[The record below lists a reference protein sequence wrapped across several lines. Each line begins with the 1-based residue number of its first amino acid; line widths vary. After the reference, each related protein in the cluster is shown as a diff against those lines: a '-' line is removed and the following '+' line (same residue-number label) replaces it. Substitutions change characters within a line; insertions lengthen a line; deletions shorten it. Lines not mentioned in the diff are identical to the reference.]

1 MAPRSVIP
9 DHEADLRHYIKVN
22 HPMLSNSPRY
32 RIGLAANRAHHD
44 APDSA
49 LVRLLKD
56 GQAAIETH
64 LQPHLIVVGRTLDAM
79 RRHNL
84 LPGYPKIERYPYGRD
99 GGLMMLVSRVVE
111 PDAAKSL
118 DAVIYLVDPV
128 DPSSN
133 FPEAL
138 ALKRQCVIH
147 GKAFLST
154 LAGAREWLE
163 LESVAVGA
171 APDLTLDAT
180 FDLEN
185 EGIALIA
192 HDAMKNRMLALA
204 EQHFELLDRFSMRCA
219 TGTTGG
225 LLNQLAQK
233 IKGKD
238 AGRNWVR
245 PFRSGPLGGDAQI
258 AELILNR
265 QCRRVLF
272 LEDPHVARQHEPDI
286 QLLERAARTVTDY
299 ASCSSDAKGVER
311 WLSLLALRH
320 ERATRLKGFEGH

>member
-1 MAPRSVIP
+1 MP
-9 DHEADLRHYIKVN
+9 
-22 HPMLSNSPRY
+22 LSPPSY
-32 RIGLAANRAHHD
+32 RIGLAANRAHQD
-44 APDSA
+44 AADSP
-49 LVRLLKD
+49 LVRLLQG
-56 GQAAIETH
+56 GQAAIENH
-64 LQPHLIVVGRTLDAM
+64 LQPQLVVVGRTLDAILS
-79 RRHNL
+79 HGL
-84 LPGYPKIERYPYGRD
+84 LPHYPSIERFPYGRE

-111 PDAAKSL
+111 SDPAKAL
-118 DAVIYLVDPV
+118 DAVIYLMDPI

-147 GKAFLST
+147 GKPFLST

-163 LESVAVGA
+163 LEAVAVGA
-171 APDLTLDAT
+171 APDATLDST
-180 FDLEN
+180 FDLAN
-185 EGIALIA
+185 ESIALIA
-192 HDAMKNRMLALA
+192 HDAMKGCMLALA
-204 EQHFELLDRFSMRCA
+204 ERHFALLDSFAMRCA

-233 IKGKD
+233 IKGEE

-272 LEDPHVARQHEPDI
+272 LEDPHVARQHEADI

-299 ASCSSDAKGVER
+299 ASCSSDVKGVER
-311 WLSLLALRH
+311 WLNLLALRCK
-320 ERATRLKGFEGH
+320 RVS

>member
-1 MAPRSVIP
+1 MRLHT
-9 DHEADLRHYIKVN
+9 DTTRKVR
-22 HPMLSNSPRY
+22 HPMPANPPRY
-32 RIGLAANRAHHD
+32 RIALAANRAHHD

-49 LVRLLKD
+49 LVRLLRG

-64 LQPHLIVVGRTLDAM
+64 LRPHLIVVGRTLDAM

-84 LPGYPKIERYPYGRD
+84 LSAYPSIERFPYGRD

-111 PDAAKSL
+111 PDPAKSL

-147 GKAFLST
+147 GKVFLST

-171 APDLTLDAT
+171 PPDPTLDT
-180 FDLEN
+180 IFDLEQ

-192 HDAMKNRMLALA
+192 HDSMKHRMLALA
-204 EQHFELLDRFSMRCA
+204 EKHFALLDRFAMRCA

-225 LLNQLAQK
+225 LLNELAQK
-233 IKGKD
+233 IKGKE
-238 AGRNWVR
+238 AGRHWVR
-245 PFRSGPLGGDAQI
+245 PFLSGPLGGDAQI

-311 WLSLLALRH
+311 WLSLLAWRH
-320 ERATRLKGFEGH
+320 EQVARRKTAQGT